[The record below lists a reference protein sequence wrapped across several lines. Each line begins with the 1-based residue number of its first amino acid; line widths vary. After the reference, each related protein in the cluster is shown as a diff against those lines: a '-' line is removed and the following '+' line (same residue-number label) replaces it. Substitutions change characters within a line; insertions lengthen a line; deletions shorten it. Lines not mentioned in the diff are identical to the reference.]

1 MSSQPEGEGL
11 IQATFRLAMHSKS
24 CPDLKRAEA
33 QARLRL
39 ASAII
44 ALDDAHLSDER
55 HTFMEQAAVENALG
69 EYGNALA
76 SLLRKEH
83 SERETDDYR
92 EVRQS

>member
-1 MSSQPEGEGL
+1 MIPKQEGEGL
-11 IQATFRLAMHSKS
+11 IQATFRLAMHSKA

-44 ALDDAHLSDER
+44 ALDDAHLSDAQ
-55 HTFMEQAAVENALG
+55 HTFMEQAAVENALS

-76 SLLRKEH
+76 SLLRKE
-83 SERETDDYR
+83 EPIRTPG
-92 EVRQS
+92 